1 MKNCK
6 TNTTF
11 VYSNDE
17 NSKVMNEEL
26 NVFHKAKFGSKYV
39 TRNGDIALFL
49 CDLILIVSGTATPIS
64 YNQRGFAIGK
74 DKGYDIVAKYNIWYK
89 IRNIGKYCR
98 KLLKKLEIKIKC
110 KLKWK

>member
-1 MKNCK
+1 MENCK

-26 NVFHKAKFGSKYV
+26 NVFHNAKFGSKYV
-39 TRNGDIALFL
+39 TRNGDIALYL
-49 CDLILIVSGTATPIS
+49 CECILIVSGTVTPIS
-64 YNQRGFAIGK
+64 YNQLGIALGGR

-89 IRNIGKYCR
+89 IKKCFR
-98 KLLKKLEIKIKC
+98 KLLQ
-110 KLKWK
+110 